1 MQMSE
6 QMEFGSKIWATIT
19 LIDGFMKEIRKFTIQ
34 IHHNSHLFV
43 MLDIVLFYSK
53 NKQFTLKQ

>member
-19 LIDGFMKEIRKFTIQ
+19 LINGFMIEIRKFTIQ
-34 IHHNSHLFV
+34 IHY
-43 MLDIVLFYSK
+43 IRYSVIL
-53 NKQFTLKQ
+53 Q